1 MTEPTI
7 TSPKCNSGI
16 KLTKFL
22 AVPLIPMGF
31 ISASPH
37 MTGASRITCG
47 TISEG
52 AGREKSALA
61 GRR

>member
-7 TSPKCNSGI
+7 TCPKCNSGI
-16 KLTKFL
+16 KLTRFL
-22 AVPLIPMGF
+22 AVPLMTMGF
-31 ISASPH
+31 ISTSPR

-47 TISEG
+47 TIPEG
-52 AGREKSALA
+52 AGRGKLALA